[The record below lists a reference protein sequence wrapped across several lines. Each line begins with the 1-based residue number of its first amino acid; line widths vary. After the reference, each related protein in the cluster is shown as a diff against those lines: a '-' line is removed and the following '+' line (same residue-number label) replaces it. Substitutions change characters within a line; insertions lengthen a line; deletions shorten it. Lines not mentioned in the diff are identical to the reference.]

1 MPRSGWCPTATLPSS
16 PADAPPTNRHR
27 SKRSAGVVFTRT
39 RERES
44 LQIHPGAPCLLAAA
58 FFGTSTANNRTE
70 TYQPRQQ
77 LAQEPIR
84 YVVISHVDMLY
95 IKRN

>member
-1 MPRSGWCPTATLPSS
+1 
-16 PADAPPTNRHR
+16 
-27 SKRSAGVVFTRT
+27 
-39 RERES
+39 
-44 LQIHPGAPCLLAAA
+44 LAAA